1 MMDITLFENVRS
13 LTALYKNIPQL
24 QDVEIIKIIV
34 VPGEDLELILTLD
47 TSELPEKLPLKWLD
61 RKVNTVQIEFDFIGV
76 RIINFNIDNGSNY
89 CFTIERLRGNE
100 HIIILTN
107 KANCDKIKFEAR
119 WAYIK
124 NISGYTKE

>member
-13 LTALYKNIPQL
+13 LTELYKNIPQL
-24 QDVEIIKIIV
+24 QDVEIINIIV

-76 RIINFNIDNGSNY
+76 RIINFNI
-89 CFTIERLRGNE
+89 GN
-100 HIIILTN
+100 
-107 KANCDKIKFEAR
+107 F
-119 WAYIK
+119 
-124 NISGYTKE
+124 S

>member
-1 MMDITLFENVRS
+1 MDITRFENVRS

-61 RKVNTVQIEFDFIGV
+61 RKINTVQIGDLCKTLSLEICLYHYFFV
-76 RIINFNIDNGSNY
+76 P
-89 CFTIERLRGNE
+89 L
-100 HIIILTN
+100 
-107 KANCDKIKFEAR
+107 
-119 WAYIK
+119 
-124 NISGYTKE
+124 

>member
-24 QDVEIIKIIV
+24 QDVEIINIIV

-61 RKVNTVQIEFDFIGV
+61 RKVNTVQIEFDFLGV
-76 RIINFNIDNGSNY
+76 RIINFNIDTGSNY
-89 CFTIERLRGNE
+89 CFRIESLRENE
-100 HIIILTN
+100 HIISLTN

>member
-24 QDVEIIKIIV
+24 QDVEIIKMIV
-34 VPGEDLELILTLD
+34 VPGDDLELILTLD
-47 TSELPEKLPLKWLD
+47 TSELPEKLPLKWLN
-61 RKVNTVQIEFDFIGV
+61 RKVNAVQIELDFIGV
-76 RIINFNIDNGSNY
+76 RIINFNIGNGSHY
-89 CFTIERLRGNE
+89 CFRIESLRENE
-100 HIIILTN
+100 RSVILTN
-107 KANCDKIKFEAR
+107 KANCDKIKFETR

>member
-1 MMDITLFENVRS
+1 MDITLFENVRS
-13 LTALYKNIPQL
+13 LTELYKNIPQL

-47 TSELPEKLPLKWLD
+47 TSELPEKLPLKWLN
-61 RKVNTVQIEFDFIGV
+61 RKVNTVQIELDFIGV
-76 RIINFNIDNGSNY
+76 RIINFNIDNGGNY
-89 CFTIERLRGNE
+89 CFKIESLRENE

>member
-1 MMDITLFENVRS
+1 MDITLFENVRS

-24 QDVEIIKIIV
+24 QDVEIINIIV

-76 RIINFNIDNGSNY
+76 RIINFNIDTGSNY
-89 CFTIERLRGNE
+89 CFRIERLRGNE

>member
-1 MMDITLFENVRS
+1 M
-13 LTALYKNIPQL
+13 
-24 QDVEIIKIIV
+24 
-34 VPGEDLELILTLD
+34 
-47 TSELPEKLPLKWLD
+47 KWLN
-61 RKVNTVQIEFDFIGV
+61 RKVNAVQIEFDFIGV

>member
-1 MMDITLFENVRS
+1 MTLFEDVRS
-13 LTALYKNIPQL
+13 LTELYKNIPQL

-61 RKVNTVQIEFDFIGV
+61 RKVNTVQIELDFIGV
-76 RIINFNIDNGSNY
+76 RIINLNIDNGSNY
-89 CFTIERLRGNE
+89 CFRIESLRENE

>member
-47 TSELPEKLPLKWLD
+47 TPELPEKLPLKWLD

-89 CFTIERLRGNE
+89 CFRIERLRGNE

>member
-1 MMDITLFENVRS
+1 MMDITLFENARS

-24 QDVEIIKIIV
+24 QDVEIIKLIV

-61 RKVNTVQIEFDFIGV
+61 PKVNTVQIELDFIGV
-76 RIINFNIDNGSNY
+76 RIINSNIDNVSNY
-89 CFTIERLRGNE
+89 CFRIESLRENKR
-100 HIIILTN
+100 IIILTN
-107 KANCDKIKFEAR
+107 KANCDKIKFEAK

>member
-76 RIINFNIDNGSNY
+76 RIINFNIDTGSNY
-89 CFTIERLRGNE
+89 CFRIERLRGNE
-100 HIIILTN
+100 HIISLTN

>member
-1 MMDITLFENVRS
+1 MMDITLFENARS

-24 QDVEIIKIIV
+24 QDVEIIKLIV

-61 RKVNTVQIEFDFIGV
+61 PKVNTVQIELDFIGV
-76 RIINFNIDNGSNY
+76 RIINFNIDNVSNY
-89 CFTIERLRGNE
+89 CFRIESLRENKR
-100 HIIILTN
+100 IIILTN
-107 KANCDKIKFEAR
+107 KANCDKIKFEAK

>member
-1 MMDITLFENVRS
+1 MMDITLFENARS

-24 QDVEIIKIIV
+24 QDVEIIKLIV

-61 RKVNTVQIEFDFIGV
+61 RKVNTVQIELDFIGV
-76 RIINFNIDNGSNY
+76 RIINFNIDNVSNY
-89 CFTIERLRGNE
+89 CFRIERLRENKR
-100 HIIILTN
+100 IIILTN
-107 KANCDKIKFEAR
+107 KANCDKIKFEAK

>member
-1 MMDITLFENVRS
+1 MDITLFENVRS

-76 RIINFNIDNGSNY
+76 RIINFNIDTGSNY
-89 CFTIERLRGNE
+89 CFRIERLRGNE
-100 HIIILTN
+100 HIISLTN

>member
-24 QDVEIIKIIV
+24 QDFEIIKMIV
-34 VPGEDLELILTLD
+34 VPGDDLELILTLD
-47 TSELPEKLPLKWLD
+47 TSELPEKLPLKWLN
-61 RKVNTVQIEFDFIGV
+61 RKVNAVQIELDFIGV
-76 RIINFNIDNGSNY
+76 RIINFNIGNGSHY
-89 CFTIERLRGNE
+89 CFRIESLRENE
-100 HIIILTN
+100 RSVILTN
-107 KANCDKIKFEAR
+107 KANCDKIKFETR

>member
-1 MMDITLFENVRS
+1 MDITLFENARS

-24 QDVEIIKIIV
+24 QDVEIIKLIV

-61 RKVNTVQIEFDFIGV
+61 RKVNTVQIELDFIGV
-76 RIINFNIDNGSNY
+76 RIINFNIDNVSNY
-89 CFTIERLRGNE
+89 CFRIERLRENKR
-100 HIIILTN
+100 IIILTN
-107 KANCDKIKFEAR
+107 KANCDKIKFEAK